1 MCSGL
6 VKDATAASLDH
17 RPRCCVLDLA
27 ALSCFGRNVI
37 IFSRCRRQWKAHG
50 SWRSVPAA
58 APAHSCRGPCR
69 AALEERHARPRPQ
82 RATLSSRP
90 HHRPSRLSY
99 RSTSKHPNKRKVH
112 CHSRQCALNRRL
124 LLAIRIAH
132 KHGVMVPSKAVDMTY
147 PLLSRDMFNP
157 PSPHAYA
164 QPRPSGRVTS
174 DDCDGQDHPPNTPTA
189 HPCDP
194 ERRLQRMVSRASNR
208 HTSHSIWLP

>member
-1 MCSGL
+1 MELVGLLEIVIVDGGRRLNSSICLTAAARMCSGL

-147 PLLSRDMFNP
+147 HGPPAPLTRHVQPSFPTRVRAASSIRSRDL
-157 PSPHAYA
+157 
-164 QPRPSGRVTS
+164 
-174 DDCDGQDHPPNTPTA
+174 
-189 HPCDP
+189 
-194 ERRLQRMVSRASNR
+194 RRL
-208 HTSHSIWLP
+208 